1 MLLSYLKVN
10 NLSKKKLL
18 FFKNSQNLDKNII
31 KRDKLKKEGLVLEG
45 DTRTNYL
52 NISTKILINLFYSI
66 LFFNSTKCILYLS
79 FYIKV

>member
-1 MLLSYLKVN
+1 MLLSYLRVN

-18 FFKNSQNLDKNII
+18 FFKNNQNLDNNII

-66 LFFNSTKCILYLS
+66 LLFNYKCILYLS
-79 FYIKV
+79 FYIKVL